1 VADARAGE
9 ASVNA
14 GDSGSQGSAGNHNEK
29 GNDMTKGQQR
39 QLDRLRRIKK
49 YVTDHAIE
57 PPIARATALFA
68 QANTVS
74 TAMEA
79 RGGLQ
84 VEGRGGFLGGAA
96 ENRALSKELRQILQ
110 AIAATAR
117 GLNATEFPGVAE
129 QFRMD
134 PMSRSYQALR
144 DTAHG
149 FLTQIAPIK
158 AVFTERGFA
167 ADFDTDL
174 EAKLTAFTA
183 ATSRKFGGRQ
193 TRKLGTAGMK
203 ELTQEAIDIMG
214 ELNPLMRNYLE
225 RTNVELLAVWR
236 AAARAYSPPRRKATG
251 EEPPGSGDGGGDGDT
266 GSGSGI

>member
-1 VADARAGE
+1 
-9 ASVNA
+9 
-14 GDSGSQGSAGNHNEK
+14 
-29 GNDMTKGQQR
+29 MTQAQQR
-39 QLDRLRRIKK
+39 QLDRLRRIKQ

-68 QANTVS
+68 QADTVS

-96 ENRALSKELRQILQ
+96 ENRALAKELRQVLQ

-129 QFRMD
+129 QFRIE

-167 ADFDTDL
+167 AAFDTDL

-203 ELTQEAIDIMG
+203 ELTRQAIDIMG
-214 ELNPLMRNYLE
+214 ELNPLMRNYLA
-225 RTNVELLAVWR
+225 RTNVALLTVWR
-236 AAARAYSPPRRKATG
+236 AAARAYSPPRRKVTA
-251 EEPPGSGDGGGDGDT
+251 EEPPDSGGGDT